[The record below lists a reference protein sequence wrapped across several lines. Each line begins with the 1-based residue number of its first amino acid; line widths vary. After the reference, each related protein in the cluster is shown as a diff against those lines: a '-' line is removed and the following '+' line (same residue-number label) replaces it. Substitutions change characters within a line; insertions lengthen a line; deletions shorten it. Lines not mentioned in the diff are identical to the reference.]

1 MRLLTGARGRGAKV
15 RVRSNFVTQS
25 SETGTTPMYARK
37 TRAGTLC
44 PRPRLQAVRPAAAG
58 GSLSVVHEMTL
69 VQDLCAATH
78 QRRQVLVCVVA
89 AEVELATR
97 RHRRTN
103 PGASAAGVATIRR
116 AELRLVQYGAFKS
129 LCVHASITHH
139 HPAPRTPVHP
149 GRNRPPERRH
159 NETGEWKSLQRQP
172 QRTRNGTP
180 PARSGPGLVDRGKRP
195 RTRATR
201 TVGHKRALTHI

>member
-1 MRLLTGARGRGAKV
+1 MCARKRGRGPV
-15 RVRSNFVTQS
+15 
-25 SETGTTPMYARK
+25 G
-37 TRAGTLC
+37 

-58 GSLSVVHEMTL
+58 SSLSFIHEMTL
-69 VQDLCAATH
+69 VQDLCAGAH
-78 QRRQVLVCVVA
+78 QRGQVLVCVVA

-116 AELRLVQYGAFKS
+116 IQLRLVQYGAFKS

-139 HPAPRTPVHP
+139 RPAPRTPVHP
-149 GRNRPPERRH
+149 GRNRPPARRH

-172 QRTRNGTP
+172 QQPPKRHP
-180 PARSGPGLVDRGKRP
+180 PARSGPGLVNRGKHP

-201 TVGHKRALTHI
+201 TVGHKRAPSHI